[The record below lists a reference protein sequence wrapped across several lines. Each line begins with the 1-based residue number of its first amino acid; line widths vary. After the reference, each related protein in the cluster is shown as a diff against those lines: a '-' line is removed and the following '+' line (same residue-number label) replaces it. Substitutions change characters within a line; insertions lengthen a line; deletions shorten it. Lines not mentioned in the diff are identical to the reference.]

1 MAGLPPRVSHQLR
14 WPVAS
19 SSCPEIERLAG
30 QVGASSR
37 LEIVAVQIF
46 THRIPMT
53 VEVRVRR
60 ADGADVT
67 LEECAAFSGSL
78 GEAIEASEL
87 LPSAYVLEI
96 SSPGIGEDLITDRD
110 FESFRGFPVE
120 VMSSDS
126 PGSPSPREGLL
137 LGRDDQSVLINLRGR
152 SVRIPRSEV
161 VRVRLVGSHSD
172 P

>member
-1 MAGLPPRVSHQLR
+1 M
-14 WPVAS
+14 
-19 SSCPEIERLAG
+19 
-30 QVGASSR
+30 
-37 LEIVAVQIF
+37 QIF

-53 VEVRVRR
+53 VEVRVER

-67 LEECAAFSGSL
+67 LEECAAFSRSI

-87 LPSAYVLEI
+87 LSSAYVLEV
-96 SSPGIGEDLITDRD
+96 SSPGVGDDLITDRD

-120 VMSSDS
+120 VLIGDS
-126 PGSPSPREGLL
+126 PGSPTPREGLL
-137 LGRDDQSVLINLRGR
+137 LGRDDRSVLINLRGR
-152 SVRIPRSEV
+152 SIRIPRSEV